1 MGEKILDV
9 RREAEQ
15 SKDDGEVGPLNEG
28 NGKGKEQDPPELS
41 ATDS

>member
-1 MGEKILDV
+1 MGKKIIDV

-15 SKDDGEVGPLNEG
+15 SKDDGEVGPLYKG
-28 NGKGKEQDPPELS
+28 NGIGKDQDPS